1 MDPNRQRPL
10 GFTSGLE
17 TLSCLSSLE
26 PMALGEMKPGI
37 VWAWDPGKLVREVAW
52 DMGDYWGLMGRQRM
66 AEIGGF
72 ELYMKLAK

>member
-1 MDPNRQRPL
+1 
-10 GFTSGLE
+10 
-17 TLSCLSSLE
+17 
-26 PMALGEMKPGI
+26 MALGEMKPGI